1 MKYNVI
7 ERIKKYIDEHD
18 VLYDY
23 ETYEQMPIYHRYKEL
38 DCLKSTI
45 KIECYMSFLINM
57 AMMYVNQGLLYA
69 KSQLSEDELKNYL
82 IYFGIW
88 WDEEEIEEMGFSRV
102 DVFFTRKAKEH
113 IKLFDNSYCKPVD
126 CKDTKIYKY
135 VKDIIGI
142 SEFTCYH
149 SKWKDEY
156 DDVSED
162 FYFIPKRL
170 EHQIR
175 NQSRGQF
182 QVL

>member
-23 ETYEQMPIYHRYKEL
+23 ETYEQMPIYHRYSEL

-45 KIECYMSFLINM
+45 KIECYMPFLINM
-57 AMMYVNQGLLYA
+57 AIMYVNQGLLYA
-69 KSQLSEDELKNYL
+69 KSKLSEDELKNYL
-82 IYFGIW
+82 IYFGIC

-113 IKLFDNSYCKPVD
+113 IKLFDTGDCEPID
-126 CKDTKIYKY
+126 CKDSKIYKY
-135 VKDIIGI
+135 VKDILGI
-142 SEFTCYH
+142 SEFTCYY

-156 DDVSED
+156 DDVSEYY
-162 FYFIPKRL
+162 YFIPKRL
-170 EHQIR
+170 EQQIKD
-175 NQSRGQF
+175 SLSF
-182 QVL
+182 D